1 MNKILYIGD
10 AASPHLARWVV
21 LTHSRGFEVTVFSF
35 RKPAPEIAE
44 LSGVKYEIYEGVE
57 SLSSSLLFKKFSYLR
72 AFPALRR
79 LVKRI
84 QPDIIHAHYAS
95 SYGLLAALLARH
107 PLIISAWGSDVFAFG
122 DSLVGR
128 MILRYNFSKADC
140 ILSTS
145 EVMKVRVKNFTQKE
159 VTVTPFGV
167 NTKLFTPGKE
177 DCPFFDDADIIFGMV
192 KTMQHIYGVDI
203 VLQAFKRAV
212 ERFPHRKLRLLLVG
226 GGDSDNAFRTLANG
240 LGISNKV
247 YFTGRISQSEVP
259 RYHRMID
266 VFLNPSRSESFGV
279 SVLEAMACGRPV
291 IVSNTGGLAEI
302 VDDQQYGLLCDPNS
316 VDSLLDKMIRFIEN
330 PELAEKT
337 GRNARLHVERKFEKS
352 ATDELVLTTYT
363 QLLNK

>member
-1 MNKILYIGD
+1 VKKILYIGD

-57 SLSSSLLFKKFSYLR
+57 SISSSSLLHKFSYLR
-72 AFPALRR
+72 AYPTLRR
-79 LVKRI
+79 VANRFR
-84 QPDIIHAHYAS
+84 PDIVHAHYAS
-95 SYGLLAALLARH
+95 SYGLLASLLSFH
-107 PLIISAWGSDVFAFG
+107 PLIISAWGSDVFSFG
-122 DSLVGR
+122 DSFVGR

-145 EVMKVRVKNFTQKE
+145 EVMKMRVKNFTQKE

-177 DCPFFDDADIIFGMV
+177 DCPFFEDADIIFGMV

-203 VLQAFKRAV
+203 VLRAFKLAV
-212 ERFPHRKLRLLLVG
+212 DCFPNIKLRLLLVG
-226 GGDSDNAFRTLANG
+226 GGDADNAFRTLADG
-240 LGISNKV
+240 LGVSNKV

-302 VDDQQYGLLCDPNS
+302 VDDLQYGVLCDPNS
-316 VDSLLDKMIRFIEN
+316 VDSLLDKMIRLIEN